1 MRKRNDTNKNGRL
14 FSRGKLKRFVSV
26 LFCIILFIFLVS
38 VTDISTR
45 RMIMCKDDKFALG
58 LKMTENNLL
67 RIDIAG
73 EKYFFNAQPA
83 LDIKNAITAGS
94 RKYIAELKEFVG
106 SKLE

>member
-1 MRKRNDTNKNGRL
+1 MRKRNDTQKSKSL
-14 FSRGKLKRFVSV
+14 FLGQKLKRFVAV
-26 LFCIILFIFLVS
+26 LSCIVLFIFLVS
-38 VTDISTR
+38 ATDTSTR
-45 RMIMCKDDKFALG
+45 RMIMCKDDKYALG

-67 RIDIAG
+67 RIDIVG
-73 EKYFFNAQPA
+73 EKYFVNVQPV